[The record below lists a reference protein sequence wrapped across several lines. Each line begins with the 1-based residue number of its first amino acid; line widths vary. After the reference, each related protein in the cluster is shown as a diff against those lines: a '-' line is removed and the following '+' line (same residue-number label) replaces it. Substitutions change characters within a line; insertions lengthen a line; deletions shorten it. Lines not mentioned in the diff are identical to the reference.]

1 MYQFIYPWIHPQMFK
16 LVVPESNANCST
28 LQKSIGYDADLRMA
42 AHEQL
47 KKHLRTDVNV
57 NKPTITANHT
67 EGDVNDTIFYAADK
81 FVQYI
86 ESRETCVT
94 FHGPNDCSDKKPWA
108 QYTHFHVTVIS
119 DRRLGTDSRYN
130 NVVALHRKCAT
141 SHIPASQQTRF
152 PASWANY
159 LCQEPRILWHADTH
173 QLISE
178 FAGWTMAEY
187 HNKQEQLPANRKRT
201 FQDMETKTT
210 DDTNPENA
218 TLTMRNGKVQ
228 KLYDYLSWMI
238 REYGYSTREDLV
250 NGALSHGTSD
260 NFSRALIHPH
270 FDTILTK
277 AFCMDRAVEINTP
290 FKVLFEKMDWSKF
303 QTDQYLSKEVSLH
316 LINQILEAQDINLG
330 QFANDVYDLLTF
342 QKPKQNLICL
352 EGVPNSGKSY
362 IARSIAS
369 LYKYQNTCQGTTSFP
384 FMELA
389 SASIGLIEEPV
400 FSGDSLQTFKK
411 LAEGTPTDVAV
422 KNRKAARIPRIPL
435 IVTCN
440 YDFVVQ
446 GGSTE
451 KAAFVPRMKKY
462 IFPASCHF
470 LKLAKKMLNPAIWED
485 LFNQIM
491 EKEEDNE
498 SSDDAELRDYLG
510 MNKKKTTQQEDD
522 AAEAMLLC
530 SEPMFEDPVD

>member
-1 MYQFIYPWIHPQMFK
+1 MFK

-86 ESRETCVT
+86 QSRETCVT

-352 EGVPNSGKSY
+352 EGVPNSGKS
-362 IARSIAS
+362 
-369 LYKYQNTCQGTTSFP
+369 
-384 FMELA
+384 
-389 SASIGLIEEPV
+389 
-400 FSGDSLQTFKK
+400 
-411 LAEGTPTDVAV
+411 
-422 KNRKAARIPRIPL
+422 
-435 IVTCN
+435 
-440 YDFVVQ
+440 
-446 GGSTE
+446 
-451 KAAFVPRMKKY
+451 
-462 IFPASCHF
+462 
-470 LKLAKKMLNPAIWED
+470 
-485 LFNQIM
+485 
-491 EKEEDNE
+491 
-498 SSDDAELRDYLG
+498 
-510 MNKKKTTQQEDD
+510 
-522 AAEAMLLC
+522 
-530 SEPMFEDPVD
+530 